1 MTGSDDSG
9 VVLSASDEQNE
20 PSEISESEKVPTM
33 TSDDVVESRS
43 DATPTKL
50 DESSA
55 APAPEMKDDKS
66 QSEDASVAEASP
78 DDKGKASIKSE
89 HNDNDVSDADKEDL
103 SDGTDVD
110 EYLERYRSKY
120 DNMTARIKLAPKRV
134 KQTHQYTSILEE
146 RLSLLEDRAMAFDKK
161 LRRIEDGKDELPPPP
176 DDDEIYLKP
185 ELNFLLSK
193 GLKPVPGAPKV
204 NETHEIDVFV
214 GEPEVQKGE
223 RFRRRKTQSTALEDD
238 GADEQEVAFDPASDR
253 TPQSIDDKRLKD
265 EIGKAKNKQFP
276 NRVRFNAEGVVYLFR
291 KYLGGNNGSLDDI
304 VLRPFK
310 PLLQN
315 KEEILNVMFEV
326 ISVLTRIVNQRGRKG
341 AELAAD
347 PKSSEEAKDVDAGA
361 ETQWPNV
368 IPALIDKPGPIVL
381 QELRNAP
388 DAITTEDWDI
398 VLKELDLFDEQNGC
412 SGENMKGW
420 PNLAE
425 VERSFG
431 CFKSLLDDYL
441 IPGHLEYRERKA
453 KRVRFCDL
461 WHVFQTGD
469 LVVTKRLA
477 SLDETETQDRL
488 GMRVLM
494 TAGGRRVIMSKLPA
508 PVLPSSVNLSTPK
521 DRIEPINGVN
531 PFCIHAYYLDF
542 NGSRM
547 VPVRRRI
554 VIAPYNGERNISDL
568 EVVPIEYATS
578 ALDSLEKRGQKF
590 VKAVTATT
598 APYVDCKGLE
608 LRTREELND
617 RVIVDMKSYFGT
629 NPGEI
634 PSYQEPEE
642 LDISETSDCPHGT
655 GCNYACLSC
664 YHRTTIVHD
673 QMTDLA
679 AYQEYIDEKP
689 VFNPL
694 SETPKAGLIE
704 PSDFSICHYRVFA
717 YKLRSREW
725 VHVNV
730 KHLEPPQ
737 EIDRN
742 RGFEKLVLSEDHK
755 HILESQVREHF
766 RKKGSQAV
774 GGSSENDMDL
784 VRGKGQGL
792 IILLHGAPG
801 VGKTATAECIADLM
815 EKPLYPI
822 TCGDLG
828 SSAEDVEKNLKK
840 HFTLA
845 SRWDC
850 VMLLDEA
857 DVFLAKRKLEDL
869 QRNSIVSVFLRM
881 LEYYKGL
888 LFLTTNRVGTFD
900 EAFTSRVHIS
910 LFYPNFDKETT
921 LKVWKTFIDQT
932 KFVLESS
939 GRTNVTVDAE
949 GIEKFAKKHWKENK
963 QARWNGRQ
971 IRNAFHTAVA
981 MAEFGARSRNASEDY
996 DDGKDVKISVGRT
1009 EFEKIANT
1017 AKEFGVYMTE
1027 TMGDPDFVASRDGLR
1042 KQQREPK
1049 EKTKKKK
1056 KKKQSKSKKQSESS
1070 SSESESEDEEES
1082 DSD

>member
-1 MTGSDDSG
+1 MNRVRHTFPSG
-9 VVLSASDEQNE
+9 LSVAEYTSG
-20 PSEISESEKVPTM
+20 EISESEKVPTM
-33 TSDDVVESRS
+33 TSDNVVESRS

-55 APAPEMKDDKS
+55 APTPGTKDDKS

-78 DDKGKASIKSE
+78 DAKGKASIKSE
-89 HNDNDVSDADKEDL
+89 HNGNDDSDADKEDL

-110 EYLERYRSKY
+110 VYLERYRSKY

-134 KQTHQYTSILEE
+134 KQTHQYTAILEE

-238 GADEQEVAFDPASDR
+238 GVDEQEVAFDPASDR

-276 NRVRFNAEGVVYLFR
+276 NRVRFNAEGVVYLLR

-326 ISVLTRIVNQRGRKG
+326 VSALTRIVNQRGRKG
-341 AELAAD
+341 AELVAD
-347 PKSSEEAKDVDAGA
+347 SKSSEEAKDVDAGA

-441 IPGHLEYRERKA
+441 IPGHMEYRERKA

-508 PVLPSSVNLSTPK
+508 PILPSPVNLSTSK

-568 EVVPIEYATS
+568 EVVPIEYAAS

-617 RVIVDMKSYFGT
+617 RVIVDMKSYFGR

-642 LDISETSDCPHGT
+642 LDISETSDCPLGT
-655 GCNYACLSC
+655 GCNYASLSC
-664 YHRTTIVHD
+664 YHRTTVVHD

-694 SETPKAGLIE
+694 SETPKVGLIE

-792 IILLHGAPG
+792 IILLHGRHPLVNVEICDLPYLGAPG

-888 LFLTTNRVGTFD
+888 LFLTTNRVD
-900 EAFTSRVHIS
+900 
-910 LFYPNFDKETT
+910 PNFDKETT

-981 MAEFGARSRNASEDY
+981 MAEFGVRSRNASADY

-1042 KQQREPK
+1042 KQQKEPK

-1070 SSESESEDEEES
+1070 SSESESEDEDES

>member
-1 MTGSDDSG
+1 MSSD
-9 VVLSASDEQNE
+9 N
-20 PSEISESEKVPTM
+20 
-33 TSDDVVESRS
+33 VVESRS

-55 APAPEMKDDKS
+55 APAPETKDDKS
-66 QSEDASVAEASP
+66 QSEDASVAKAST
-78 DDKGKASIKSE
+78 DDKGKAFIKPE
-89 HNDNDVSDADKEDL
+89 HNVNDVSDADKEDL
-103 SDGTDVD
+103 SDGTDID
-110 EYLERYRSKY
+110 EYLERYRTKY
-120 DNMTARIKLAPKRV
+120 DNMKARIKVVPKRV
-134 KQTHQYTSILEE
+134 KQSHQYTTILEE
-146 RLSLLEDRAMAFDKK
+146 RLSLLEDRTTAFDKK
-161 LRRIEDGKDELPPPP
+161 LRRIIDGVDEPPPPP
-176 DDDEIYLKP
+176 DEEEIYLKP
-185 ELNFLLSK
+185 ELRFQLSK

-204 NETHEIDVFV
+204 SETHEIDVFV

-223 RFRRRKTQSTALEDD
+223 RFRRRKTQSNALEDD

-253 TPQSIDDKRLKD
+253 TPQSIDEKRLKD
-265 EIGKAKNKQFP
+265 EIEKAKNKQFP

-315 KEEILNVMFEV
+315 KEEILSVMFEV
-326 ISVLTRIVNQRGRKG
+326 VSALTRIVNQRGRKG
-341 AELAAD
+341 AELATD
-347 PKSSEEAKDVDAGA
+347 SKNSEEAKDVDAGA
-361 ETQWPNV
+361 KTQWPHV
-368 IPALIDKPGPIVL
+368 IPALIEKPGHIVL
-381 QELRNAP
+381 QELKNAP

-398 VLKELDLFDEQNGC
+398 VLKELDLFDEKNGC

-441 IPGHLEYRERKA
+441 IPGHMEYRERKA

-508 PVLPSSVNLSTPK
+508 PVLPSPVNLSNSK

-568 EVVPIEYATS
+568 EVVPIEYAAS

-617 RVIVDMKSYFGT
+617 RVIVDMKSYLST

-642 LDISETSDCPHGT
+642 LDISETSDCPLGT
-655 GCNYACLSC
+655 GCNYASLSC
-664 YHRTTIVHD
+664 YHRTTVVHD

-694 SETPKAGLIE
+694 SDTPKAGLIE

-910 LFYPNFDKETT
+910 LFYPNFDKDTT

-981 MAEFGARSRNASEDY
+981 MAEFGARSRKTGEDY
-996 DDGKDVKISVGRT
+996 DDGKDVKISVGKV

-1027 TMGDPDFVASRDGLR
+1027 TMGDADFVASRDGLR
-1042 KQQREPK
+1042 KQQKEPK

-1070 SSESESEDEEES
+1070 SSESESEDEDES